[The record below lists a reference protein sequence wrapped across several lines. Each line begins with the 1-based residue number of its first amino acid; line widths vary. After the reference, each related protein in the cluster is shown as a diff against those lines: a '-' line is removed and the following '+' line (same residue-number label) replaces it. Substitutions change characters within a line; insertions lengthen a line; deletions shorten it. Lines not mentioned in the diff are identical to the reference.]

1 MQSTVGRGAE
11 GETDAFADERE
22 LVAGLRRDEST
33 AHEEFVCRYGGR
45 MLATARRFLGSEQ
58 DCHDAVQQAFVSA
71 LRSIDRFEGNAKLGT
86 WLHRILVNVCLM
98 TLRTRSRRNEIAID
112 DLLPRFDHWGHH
124 ARSVARWHQ
133 PPEDRLLSDET
144 RLLVRRCIDM
154 LPDDYRSVIMLRDIE
169 ELDTEEAAQTL
180 GISPGAVKTRLHRAR
195 QALRTLLEPYF
206 VH

>member
-1 MQSTVGRGAE
+1 MQSRVGRRAE
-11 GETDAFADERE
+11 SETDEFADERE

-98 TLRTRSRRNEIAID
+98 TLRARSRRNEIPMD
-112 DLLPRFDHWGHH
+112 ELLPVFDHSGHH
-124 ARSVARWHQ
+124 ARSIARWRQ
-133 PPEDRLLSDET
+133 PPEDRLQSDET
-144 RLLVRRCIDM
+144 RQLVRRCIDM
-154 LPDDYRSVIMLRDIE
+154 LPDEYRSVIILRDIE
-169 ELDTEEAAQTL
+169 ELDTAEAADTL

-195 QALRTLLEPYF
+195 QALRTLLEPHF
-206 VH
+206 VR